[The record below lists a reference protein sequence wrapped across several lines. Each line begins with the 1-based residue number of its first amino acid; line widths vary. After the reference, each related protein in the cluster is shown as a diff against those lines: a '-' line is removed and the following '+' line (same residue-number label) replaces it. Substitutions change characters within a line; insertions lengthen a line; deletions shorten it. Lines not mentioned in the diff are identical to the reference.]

1 MHPHE
6 SLIRTHVEGEGSE
19 RERQEVDEHLKGCSE
34 CREFLAFTQDFSETA
49 KGLAD
54 DEIAA
59 DEPHASKSVIIAYE
73 EGKLDAETAL
83 HLRSH
88 MLFCD
93 QCAETYYLL
102 KRMHAPS
109 WTEVV
114 IEAIHS
120 AKEFLLKPIEI
131 TGMGELVPL
140 QVMADRG
147 PGEPDEAQPQ
157 IEITQH
163 ISDSADEAEL
173 HLYVESNEKGSGTTV
188 RILVAIDSPKPAW
201 KAKLLDAED
210 NELATV
216 PLIERQQVLY
226 SGVTRGTFVIR
237 VLKKKDDDEVLAE
250 CRLTIQAA
258 HEPASAH
265 RNR

>member
-19 RERQEVDEHLKGCSE
+19 RERLEIDEHLKDCGD
-34 CREFLAFTQDFSETA
+34 CREFLSFVQDFSETA
-49 KGLAD
+49 KDFAD

-59 DEPHASKSVIIAYE
+59 DEPHAPKSVIIAYE
-73 EGKLDAETAL
+73 EGKLDAETSL

-93 QCAETYYLL
+93 ECAETYYLL
-102 KRMHAPS
+102 KRMRAPS

-114 IEAIHS
+114 IEAVRS
-120 AKEFLLKPIEI
+120 ATEFLLKPIEI

-140 QVMADRG
+140 PVMVDRG
-147 PGEPDEAQPQ
+147 PGERDEAQPRV
-157 IEITQH
+157 EIAQP

-173 HLYVESNEKGSGTTV
+173 HLYVESSAKGPGTTV

-201 KAKLLDAED
+201 RAELLDAED
-210 NELATV
+210 NELASV
-216 PLIERQQVLY
+216 PLTERQQVLY
-226 SGVTRGTFVIR
+226 SGG
-237 VLKKKDDDEVLAE
+237 
-250 CRLTIQAA
+250 
-258 HEPASAH
+258 
-265 RNR
+265 

>member
-19 RERQEVDEHLKGCSE
+19 RERQEVDEHLKGCSD
-34 CREFLAFTQDFSETA
+34 CREFLSFAQDFSETA
-49 KGLAD
+49 KALAE

-83 HLRSH
+83 HLRAH

-109 WTEVV
+109 WTDVV
-114 IEAIHS
+114 IEAARS
-120 AKEFLLKPIEI
+120 AKETLLQVVEI
-131 TGMGELVPL
+131 TGMGELVLAPSAG
-140 QVMADRG
+140 VSRSI
-147 PGEPDEAQPQ
+147 EPEQPQ
-157 IEITQH
+157 PTVEIIQH
-163 ISDSADEAEL
+163 VTDSGDEAEL
-173 HLYVESNEKGSGTTV
+173 HLYVESSAKGPGTTV

-201 KAKLLDAED
+201 KAKLLDTED
-210 NELATV
+210 NELASV
-216 PLIERQQVLY
+216 PLTERRQVLH
-226 SGVTRGTFVIR
+226 SGVTPGALVVQ
-237 VLKKKDDDEVLAE
+237 VLKKKDDEVLAE
-250 CRLTIQAA
+250 CRLMIQAA

-265 RNR
+265 GDR